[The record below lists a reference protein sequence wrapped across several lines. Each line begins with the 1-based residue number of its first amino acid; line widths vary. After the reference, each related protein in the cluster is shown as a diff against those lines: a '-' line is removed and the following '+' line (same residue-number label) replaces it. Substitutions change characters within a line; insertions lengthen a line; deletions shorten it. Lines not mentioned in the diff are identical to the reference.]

1 MVKIHCVNTGTSSVF
16 IEGTTLLDM
25 LQTFGP
31 EMKSEYPVIAAKV
44 NNKYYAMN
52 NTSFASQKI
61 NGTEVT
67 VSNNTIAK
75 SAATFYVVTITKS
88 GSSYTIQSGGN
99 YLTYASGTNL
109 GSQTSAY
116 NWTIAKGTKGTFRVT
131 ATSTRGLVF
140 RAGTNN
146 QFGGY
151 ALSNVKANG
160 TEYYDV
166 ELFKLN

>member
-1 MVKIHCVNTGTSSVF
+1 VADITTG
-16 IEGTTLLDM
+16 
-25 LQTFGP
+25 
-31 EMKSEYPVIAAKV
+31 EYVIAAKV
-44 NNKYYAMN
+44 NNKYYAMSKTAF
-52 NTSFASQKI
+52 TSKI
-61 NGTEVT
+61 NGIEVT

-109 GSQTSAY
+109 GSARSAY
-116 NWTIAKGTKGTFRVT
+116 NWTIAKGTKGTFRFT
-131 ATSTRGLVF
+131 SATSGRGLVF
-140 RAGTNN
+140 RAGTYN

-151 ALSNVKANG
+151 ALSNVTANG

>member
-1 MVKIHCVNTGTSSVF
+1 MSNTAFTS
-16 IEGTTLLDM
+16 
-25 LQTFGP
+25 
-31 EMKSEYPVIAAKV
+31 
-44 NNKYYAMN
+44 
-52 NTSFASQKI
+52 KI

-99 YLTYASGTNL
+99 YLTYTSGTNL
-109 GSQTSAY
+109 GSARSAY
-116 NWTIAKGTKGTFRVT
+116 NWTIAKGTNGTFRFT
-131 ATSTRGLVF
+131 SATSSRGLVF
-140 RAGTNN
+140 RAGTYN